1 METRRFG
8 RSNRDLPVIG
18 LGTWKVFDTDD
29 VDGPRRVVESLFA
42 EGGRV
47 VDTSPMYGQAEVA
60 LSAALRGRR
69 QDTVVATKVWTP
81 SVDEGRAQ
89 YARQLRW
96 FDGHVELEQVHNL
109 VAWRV
114 HLEWMESERDA
125 GRIGLLGA
133 TQYLPSAFPDLAQ
146 VMRTGRIDAIQVPYN
161 PDEREVEAEILPL
174 AAELDLGVVVMRPL
188 GAGGLGRGPGP
199 DALAEL
205 GVQTWAEAV
214 LKWALSDE
222 RVHVLIPATGNPEH
236 AAANA
241 RAGNP
246 PYLSTDQRLLVEDLW
261 ARRG

>member
-8 RSNRDLPVIG
+8 RSNWDLPVIG

-29 VDGPRRVVESLFA
+29 VDGPGRVVESLFA

-47 VDTSPMYGQAEVA
+47 VDTSPMYGRAEAA
-60 LSAALRGRR
+60 LAGALRGRR
-69 QDTVVATKVWTP
+69 QDAVVATKVWTP
-81 SVDEGRAQ
+81 SVEEGRAQ

-109 VAWRV
+109 VAWRL

-125 GRIGLLGA
+125 GRIRLLGA
-133 TQYLPSAFPDLAQ
+133 THYLPSAFPDLAQ

-188 GAGGLGRGPGP
+188 GAGGLGPGP
-199 DALAEL
+199 EPAALAEL

-222 RVHVLIPATGNPEH
+222 RVHVLIPATSNPEH
-236 AAANA
+236 AATNA
-241 RAGNP
+241 RAGKP
-246 PYLSTDQRLLVEDLW
+246 PYLTPDQRRLVEDLW
-261 ARRG
+261 ARRS